1 MELAPIFKKAYW
13 LLAACGL
20 VYVLAVLSLTYPTVQ
35 RGVLYSNGINPSKCH
50 DLNNVECFGFLK
62 SQVQPFNLVTPDNE
76 TLYSWHIIPPHLY
89 RDYENLLLQNPP
101 SGLAED
107 VTKTAAFQLLAKDP
121 NARVVL
127 NLHGNAADIGTG
139 YRPKVYQNFLSTS
152 TPDRPVHVIAF
163 DYRGFGKSTGKPTEE
178 GLITDALTA
187 VNYLTSPPLSISTG
201 RIIVAGQSL
210 GTAVASALAERYTF
224 GNPSSGLSTE
234 TAKEPFAGI
243 ILMAP
248 FTNIPQLL
256 HTYSILGFIPPILSP
271 LLQYPQR
278 KKYILDKILDRWDT
292 AARLAALTGIAPREH
307 SNTEHS
313 HESQSFDLTIIHA
326 ANDRDIPWREGKSV
340 WDAATGGP
348 NAADLGVL
356 THNHTSEDGVIQS
369 YVWERNDGPGK
380 ALKRVRW
387 ERVRYGGHN
396 EIGTLNSVA
405 VAVLRLLD
413 K

>member
-1 MELAPIFKKAYW
+1 M
-13 LLAACGL
+13 
-20 VYVLAVLSLTYPTVQ
+20 
-35 RGVLYSNGINPSKCH
+35 
-50 DLNNVECFGFLK
+50 VE
-62 SQVQPFNLVTPDNE
+62 SQVQPFNVLTPDNE
-76 TLYSWHIIPPHLY
+76 TLYSWHLIPSHLY
-89 RDYENLLLQNPP
+89 KDYENLLLRSPP
-101 SGLAED
+101 AGPPKD
-107 VTKTAAFQLLAKDP
+107 ITKTPAFQLLAKDQ

-152 TPDRPVHVIAF
+152 TPSRPVHVIAF

-178 GLITDALTA
+178 GLITDALA
-187 VNYLTSPPLSISTG
+187 MVNYLTSPPLSISPG

-210 GTAVASALAERYTF
+210 GTAVASALAERHTF
-224 GNPSSGLSTE
+224 GNPSSDPSTE
-234 TAKEPFAGI
+234 KAKEPFAGV

-256 HTYSILGFIPPILSP
+256 HSYCIMGFIPPILSP
-271 LLQYPQR
+271 LLQYPQL
-278 KKYILDKILDRWDT
+278 KKYILDNILDRWDT
-292 AARLAALTGIAPREH
+292 AARLAALTGIAPREN
-307 SNTEHS
+307 SSVGGS

-326 ANDRDIPWREGKSV
+326 ENDRDIPWREGKSV

-348 NAADLGVL
+348 NAANLGAF

-369 YVWERNDGPGK
+369 TVWERNDGPGK